1 MSMHSD
7 IQQSLPIERPADPL
21 SMPALTLAYLG
32 DTIFDLYVRT
42 YLAQTQYL
50 KVHALHL
57 EAAKRVC
64 AKGQAQA
71 YRCIETQLSEEEQAA
86 FRRGRN
92 AHSATVPKHADVRD
106 YRVATGLEALLGHL
120 YLKGEDARIG
130 VLMRCILE
138 QFEASGKETEHEL
151 SKE

>member
-7 IQQSLPIERPADPL
+7 IQNILRIGRPADPL
-21 SMPALTLAYLG
+21 SLPALTLAYLG

-42 YLAQTQYL
+42 YLAETTCL

-71 YRCIETQLSEEEQAA
+71 YYCIAEQLTEEEQAA

-92 AHSATVPKHADVRD
+92 AHSGTVPKHADVRD
-106 YRVATGLEALLGHL
+106 YRVATGLESLLGHL
-120 YLKGEDARIG
+120 YLKGADARIG
-130 VLMRCILE
+130 ELMQRILD
-138 QFEASGKETEHEL
+138 QFESSGKEPHYDV

>member
-1 MSMHSD
+1 M
-7 IQQSLPIERPADPL
+7 Q
-21 SMPALTLAYLG
+21 
-32 DTIFDLYVRT
+32 
-42 YLAQTQYL
+42 
-50 KVHALHL
+50 VHALHL

-71 YRCIETQLSEEEQAA
+71 YYAIAEQLTEEEQAA

-120 YLKGEDARIG
+120 YLMGEDARIG
-130 VLMRCILE
+130 ELMRCITE
-138 QFEASGKETEHEL
+138 QFEAFGKEPDDDV

>member
-1 MSMHSD
+1 MSIHSD
-7 IQQSLPIERPADPL
+7 MIQILPIERPSDPL

-42 YLAQTQYL
+42 YLAETL
-50 KVHALHL
+50 RIKVHALHL
-57 EAAKRVC
+57 EAARRVC

-71 YRCIETQLSEEEQAA
+71 YYCIAEQLTEEEQAA

-92 AHSATVPKHADVRD
+92 AHSGTVPKHADVRD
-106 YRVATGLEALLGHL
+106 YRVATGLESLLGHL

-130 VLMRCILE
+130 ELMHLILE
-138 QFEASGKETEHEL
+138 NFEATGKETDHDV